1 MWLENDNLKKH
12 LALPTDGKPITE
24 FDSEDTAWM
33 DICSGIKPLIE
44 KMGRQKDLKFTEMHI
59 NFLKDA
65 SLFTKAHENKE
76 ILTMEDI
83 FVSPELEYYNEE
95 KDKKEIYNFD
105 DVIRK
110 FSIGAKMII
119 AGDDQS
125 GKTTL
130 AKVLIQKLRERN
142 FIPIYLKDEEE
153 LLQGNL
159 AYRLGQLFKE

>member
-1 MWLENDNLKKH
+1 
-12 LALPTDGKPITE
+12 
-24 FDSEDTAWM
+24 
-33 DICSGIKPLIE
+33 
-44 KMGRQKDLKFTEMHI
+44 
-59 NFLKDA
+59 
-65 SLFTKAHENKE
+65 
-76 ILTMEDI
+76 
-83 FVSPELEYYNEE
+83 
-95 KDKKEIYNFD
+95 
-105 DVIRK
+105 
-110 FSIGAKMII
+110 MII

>member
-1 MWLENDNLKKH
+1 
-12 LALPTDGKPITE
+12 
-24 FDSEDTAWM
+24 
-33 DICSGIKPLIE
+33 
-44 KMGRQKDLKFTEMHI
+44 
-59 NFLKDA
+59 
-65 SLFTKAHENKE
+65 
-76 ILTMEDI
+76 MEDI